1 MFDVHYHLIFGVD
14 DGPKTIESSIE
25 LAQTSIDE
33 GVTHIVATPH
43 ASDRYSYQRQVSEER
58 LKILQEY
65 FGDALTLG
73 LGCDFHLSY
82 ENLEEFEKEPT
93 RFTINRSNY
102 LLVEL
107 PDFVNVGVQNDVF
120 FRILASGVTP
130 IITHPERNPT
140 LMGNP
145 APLVK
150 WVHMGCLVQI
160 TAASLWGR
168 FGKAAETLC
177 RKLLEANYVHL
188 IASDAHSLNGR
199 PPAMRP
205 GFEHLAKTYGQE
217 TAERLCLHNPQAVFY
232 GSSLP
237 PQPEPAASLDRKKS
251 VYGAFLG
258 RLFRR

>member
-43 ASDRYSYQRQVSEER
+43 ASDHYPYLRQVNEER
-58 LKILQEY
+58 LQMLQEY

-102 LLVEL
+102 LLVEF
-107 PDFVNVGVQNDVF
+107 PDFVNMVVQSDVL
-120 FRILASGVTP
+120 FRIIAAGVTP
-130 IITHPERNPT
+130 IITHPERNPS
-140 LMGNP
+140 LIGNS

-168 FGKAAETLC
+168 FGRAADALC
-177 RKLLEANYVHL
+177 RKLLQANYVHL
-188 IASDAHSLNGR
+188 IASDAHSLAGR

-205 GFEHLAKTYGQE
+205 AFEHLVKTYGLE
-217 TAERLCLHNPQAVFY
+217 TAERLCIHNPRAMFY
-232 GSSLP
+232 GDSLP
-237 PQPEPAASLDRKKS
+237 PQPEPEASLDRKKS
-251 VYGAFLG
+251 VYGGFLG
-258 RLFRR
+258 RLLGK